1 MNLTEQRH
9 GRQSGQ
15 GVLRRSPVT
24 RRDRAHLWPALTN
37 RQGDSGASEVLA
49 DTTGVELV
57 DQSFPRP
64 IDIDTPDDL
73 ERVRR
78 RLSNL

>member
-1 MNLTEQRH
+1 
-9 GRQSGQ
+9 
-15 GVLRRSPVT
+15 V
-24 RRDRAHLWPALTN
+24 
-37 RQGDSGASEVLA
+37 ASAVLA